1 MWCTSMWTESYV
13 MSHEIIDPFF
23 VKNMCDY
30 KNKQITSLKI
40 KIYVQTLLKK
50 QKLVREN
57 VKSLSNSV
65 TKFCDQGICEEFHFF
80 RH

>member
-1 MWCTSMWTESYV
+1 MKKDLPSQP
-13 MSHEIIDPFF
+13 SHNLSFLTQPIS
-23 VKNMCDY
+23 
-30 KNKQITSLKI
+30 NKVVEATFQ
-40 KIYVQTLLKK
+40 YTLLKK

-65 TKFCDQGICEEFHFF
+65 TKFCDQEICEKFQFF